1 MRRRGNGS
9 RSVSSALKRLVVP
22 GLLLM
27 SAYYA
32 LFGGGYSVFDLYMAR
47 GGVEEE
53 QLRLEQARMEID
65 SLLLELDRLENDPA
79 TIERVAREEYGMVRE
94 GELLYRFTDAEDAG
108 ERKAPPAR

>member
-1 MRRRGNGS
+1 MGRRENGR

-32 LFGGGYSVFDLYMAR
+32 LFGGGYSVFDLYEAR
-47 GGVEEE
+47 GGVVEE
-53 QLRLEQARMEID
+53 QSRLEQARMEID

-79 TIERVAREEYGMVRE
+79 TIERIAREEYGMVRE
-94 GELLYRFTDAEDAG
+94 GELLYRFTDPEDAG
-108 ERKAPPAR
+108 EQEVPPAR